1 VSAGSA
7 AWRARV
13 DAAVDPR
20 FERAFAIV
28 DALRAERQRPD
39 ADRAVARI
47 RRLRGELARL
57 LAEVDGVAP
66 PRDPRG
72 TR

>member
-1 VSAGSA
+1 VSADSA

-13 DAAVDPR
+13 DAAIDPR

-28 DALRAERQRPD
+28 DAVHAERQRPGSPQG
-39 ADRAVARI
+39 AARVLQL
-47 RRLRGELARL
+47 RRELARL
-57 LAEVDGVAP
+57 LAEVDGLRV

-72 TR
+72 TQ

>member
-1 VSAGSA
+1 MSAESA

-13 DAAVDPR
+13 DAAIDPR

-28 DALRAERQRPD
+28 DAVQAERQRPTS
-39 ADRAVARI
+39 ARGAARVLQL
-47 RRLRGELARL
+47 RRELARL
-57 LAEVDGVAP
+57 LAEVDGLRT

>member
-1 VSAGSA
+1 MSGDSA

-20 FERAFAIV
+20 YERAFAIL
-28 DALRAERQRPD
+28 DAVHAERQRPSS
-39 ADRAVARI
+39 ARGAARVLQL
-47 RRLRGELARL
+47 RRELARL
-57 LAEVDGVAP
+57 LDEVDGLRA

-72 TR
+72 SR

>member
-1 VSAGSA
+1 MSAGSA
-7 AWRARV
+7 AWRARI

-28 DALRAERQRPD
+28 DAIRAERQRPSSPRG
-39 ADRAVARI
+39 AARLLHL
-47 RRLRGELARL
+47 RRELARL
-57 LAEVDGVAP
+57 LAEVDGLVA

>member
-1 VSAGSA
+1 MSAGSA

-13 DAAVDPR
+13 DASLDPR

-28 DALRAERQRPD
+28 DAVLVEAQRSPSGD
-39 ADRAVARI
+39 TPRLS
-47 RRLRGELARL
+47 RLRRELARL
-57 LAEVDGVAP
+57 LAEIDGLVT
-66 PRDPRG
+66 PRVPRG

>member
-1 VSAGSA
+1 MSAGSA

-13 DAAVDPR
+13 DASLDPR

-28 DALRAERQRPD
+28 DAVHAEQQRGTLEPS
-39 ADRAVARI
+39 R
-47 RRLRGELARL
+47 LARL
-57 LAEVDGVAP
+57 RQELAHLLAEIDGLVT
-66 PRDPRG
+66 PRTPRG